1 MVGAVKAACGAV
13 AIFILV
19 WVPMAHADQDE
30 LASRAKIFIEG
41 LTETVVSELTDP
53 TLPIAEQ
60 EDRFREITRKH
71 FAFKSIARWVLGGRH
86 WKQAEAAQR
95 ERYLRLFED
104 LMVATYAHRFQ
115 GYSGEQLEIA
125 NTRVI
130 NDAEAL
136 VETRL
141 LRAGADVPLRIDWRV
156 RKTDDSFRIIDIMA
170 EGLSMAQT
178 QRAEFS
184 SFLRSNDNDLE
195 ALMSNLKTRL
205 KKARAGRASGTQE
218 AASKS

>member
-30 LASRAKIFIEG
+30 LASREKIFIEG